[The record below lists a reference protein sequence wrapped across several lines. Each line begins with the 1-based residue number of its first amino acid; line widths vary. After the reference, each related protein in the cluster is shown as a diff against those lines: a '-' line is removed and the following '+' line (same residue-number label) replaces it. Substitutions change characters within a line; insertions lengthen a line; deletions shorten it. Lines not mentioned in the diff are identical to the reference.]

1 MFGWIARLF
10 LIIAGLIVSWFVARD
25 AAIFGVVQLM
35 VALVLMTAFVAI
47 VAFWPARWLPNFGR
61 FRKSQ

>member
-10 LIIAGLIVSWFVARD
+10 LIVAGLIASWFVARD
-25 AAIFGVVQLM
+25 AANFGVVQLM
-35 VALVLMTAFVAI
+35 VALVLITGFVAI
-47 VAFWPARWLPNFGR
+47 VAFWPARWIPNFHR